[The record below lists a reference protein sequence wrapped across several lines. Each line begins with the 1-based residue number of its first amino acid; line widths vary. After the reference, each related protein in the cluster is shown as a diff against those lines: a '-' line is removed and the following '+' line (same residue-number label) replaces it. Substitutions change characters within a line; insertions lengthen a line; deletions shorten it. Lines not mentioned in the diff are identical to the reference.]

1 MVESESV
8 GTGATCMS
16 GLPAATRSSNPL
28 APAGGVP
35 SPKRT
40 ISRRLPPSP
49 AAPSAIPPAAS
60 PAASPAMRSSSGS
73 PFSRDAMSTF
83 APQSPTTKPT
93 SSGVSITLIGFAT
106 APSLWIA

>member
-16 GLPAATRSSNPL
+16 GLPAATRSSNDR
-28 APAGGVP
+28 APAGGGP

-40 ISRRLPPSP
+40 ISRRPSP
-49 AAPSAIPPAAS
+49 PPLFVPFPSPRS
-60 PAASPAMRSSSGS
+60 PSSGS

-93 SSGVSITLIGFAT
+93 SSGVSITLIGLAT

>member
-1 MVESESV
+1 MVESESA
-8 GTGATCMS
+8 GTGVTCMS
-16 GLPAATRSSNPL
+16 GLPAATRSSNDR
-28 APAGGVP
+28 APAGGGP

-40 ISRRLPPSP
+40 SSRRLPPVP
-49 AAPSAIPPAAS
+49 VAS
-60 PAASPAMRSSSGS
+60 PSVSPSSGS

>member
-1 MVESESV
+1 MVESESA

-16 GLPAATRSSNPL
+16 GLPAATRSSNAF
-28 APAGGVP
+28 APAGGAP

-40 ISRRLPPSP
+40 ISRRVPPAPPLPLPAPSLPPS
-49 AAPSAIPPAAS
+49 APPPVS
-60 PAASPAMRSSSGS
+60 PSSGS
-73 PFSRDAMSTF
+73 PFSRDAMSTL

-93 SSGVSITLIGFAT
+93 SSGVNITLIGLAT